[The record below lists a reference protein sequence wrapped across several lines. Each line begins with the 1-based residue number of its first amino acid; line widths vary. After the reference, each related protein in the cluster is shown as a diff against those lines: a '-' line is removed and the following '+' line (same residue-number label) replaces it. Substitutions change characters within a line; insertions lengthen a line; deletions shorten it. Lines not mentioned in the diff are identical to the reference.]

1 MMDIDALMRPLAG
14 ATEPCG
20 QDMMFSAEF
29 DSIQE
34 ARRHD
39 DPSLAQGEWITDV
52 KEADW
57 PRVVQICETLLARQ
71 TKDIRVAV
79 WLTEAMCHTRGL
91 DGLADGYILLSRMCG
106 QWWELLH
113 PLPEDGDMG
122 QRVGSLD
129 WLVNRSA
136 RLIRELP
143 LTQSS
148 KGRYSL
154 QDLESARA
162 TASTMERNPG
172 LADELARKAHL
183 TMVQFEAARKDSP
196 PQHFVSTLASV
207 ERARTAIASF
217 KAAIDAAL
225 SDEAPA
231 FGAVFDA
238 FDDLDAL
245 CRRYAADAGVWSDN
259 TPKADTPP
267 AQEKKMPTQDAAPV
281 AAARERGPVQT
292 RDEAIRQL
300 NDIAAFF
307 KRTEPHSPVAYL
319 AEKAARWGNM
329 SLHEWLRA
337 VVKDDAALSQMEDLL
352 GVVPIPHE
360 TNDANY

>member
-1 MMDIDALMRPLAG
+1 MDIDALMRPLTG
-14 ATEPCG
+14 ATAPCG
-20 QDMMFSAEF
+20 LDMMFSTEF
-29 DSIQE
+29 DMIQE

-57 PRVVQICETLLARQ
+57 PRVVQICETLLAGC

-79 WLTEAMCHTRGL
+79 WLTEAMCQTRGL
-91 DGLADGYILLSRMCG
+91 EGLADGYILLNRLCG
-106 QWWELLH
+106 QWWPTLH
-113 PLPEDGDMG
+113 PLPEDGDYG

-136 RLIRELP
+136 RLIREFP

-162 TASTMERNPG
+162 TASSMERNPG
-172 LADELARKAHL
+172 MADDLARKAHL
-183 TMVQFEAARKDSP
+183 TMPQFEAARKDSP
-196 PQHFVSTLASV
+196 AQHFVSTLATV
-207 ERARTAIASF
+207 ERARTAIGSF
-217 KAAIDAAL
+217 KAVIDAAL
-225 SDEAPA
+225 ADEAPA

-238 FDDLDAL
+238 LEDLDGA
-245 CRRYAADAGVWSDN
+245 CRRYASDAGVWPGK
-259 TPKADTPP
+259 TQKTDTQP
-267 AQEKKMPTQDAAPV
+267 AQENVMPAKDSAPQN
-281 AAARERGPVQT
+281 AARLAGPVQS
-292 RDEAIRQL
+292 REDAIRQL

-337 VVKDDAALSQMEDLL
+337 VVKDDTALSQMEDLL
-352 GVVPIPHE
+352 GVVPTPHE
-360 TNDANY
+360 ASEPDC